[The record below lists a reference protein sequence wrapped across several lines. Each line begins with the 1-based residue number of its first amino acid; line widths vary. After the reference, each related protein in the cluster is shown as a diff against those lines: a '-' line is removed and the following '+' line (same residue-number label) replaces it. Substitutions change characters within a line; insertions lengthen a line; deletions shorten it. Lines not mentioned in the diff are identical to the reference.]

1 MVVRIFK
8 RLFVTRLLTA
18 TLVLLAGGAGASGQE
33 VQCSLK
39 LADLP
44 MSAEL
49 IGFRLGMTSDQ
60 VKARVPQVVFGRTN
74 EFAVSKTS
82 INPDFDSRIDK
93 ASFPGV
99 RTVSLDF
106 LDDRLT
112 SLWLGYDP
120 TFKWQTVDDFVKGIS
135 EALHLPNAWSQW
147 RTRGQRLRCT
157 DFEIN
162 VSMLGEGP
170 SFRIL
175 DLSAGKT
182 IAARR
187 QAREGQVAA
196 MEEAQVEEI
205 VGDKKSKL
213 FYLGECRPSNALKET
228 DRIVFK
234 SREDAE
240 KAGYKPATQC
250 E

>member
-1 MVVRIFK
+1 MIK
-8 RLFVTRLLTA
+8 RLKF
-18 TLVLLAGGAGASGQE
+18 VLLNRPVAGALILMVYAFGVSAQPA
-33 VQCSLK
+33 QCSLK

-44 MSAEL
+44 ASAEL
-49 IGFRLGMTSDQ
+49 IGFRLGMTRDQ
-60 VKARVPQVVFGRTN
+60 VKARVPQVVFGRTDQ
-74 EFAVSKTS
+74 FAVSKTS
-82 INPDFDSRIDK
+82 INPDFDPRIDK
-93 ASFPGV
+93 SSFPGI

-112 SLWLGYDP
+112 SLWFGYDG
-120 TFKWQTVDDFVKGIS
+120 TFKWQTVDAVVKGIS
-135 EALHLPNAWSQW
+135 QSLRVPDAWSEW
-147 RTRGQRLRCT
+147 RVRGRRLRCT
-157 DFEIN
+157 DFELT

-175 DLSAGKT
+175 DLTAVET

-187 QAREGQVAA
+187 QAIEDEAA
-196 MEEAQVEEI
+196 SLDEAHHAEI

-213 FYLGECRPSNALKET
+213 FYAGECGPIDGIKET
-228 DRIVFK
+228 DRVVFN

-240 KAGYKPATQC
+240 KAGYKLAKRC